1 MSGLFGVIDR
11 HRRVAGADLAAA
23 IAHRLSHHAWHHTEW
38 FGEPD
43 CNVALGRIGIGLFN
57 SEPQPMWNADHTVA
71 VLLAGELSPTEGAP
85 PGSAS
90 PEPDGDLV
98 LRLYAQ
104 YGQSFARHLQG
115 AFVVAIWDRSRRT
128 LVLANDRFGLY
139 PLFYSLQQDRLVF
152 APEMKGVLCDS
163 GFRKTLDPVAL
174 AQYARFQHLLGERTF
189 LEDLR
194 LLPPAATLVYAEQ
207 TGECRVEP
215 YWSFTEIR
223 EQPNI
228 SLDDAVV
235 EAGRLLRAAI
245 RRQSGD
251 AYRPG
256 VFLSGGLDS
265 RVILGMVDRRP
276 VHTLTYGARNSR
288 DVHYANKVARAAG
301 SDHHWFDLPNGRWVL
316 EQIGHHLNL
325 TEGQHSWIHAHGMS
339 VLAGARSLMDV
350 NLSGWDGGTIMGHDD
365 TLDRLLTQAV
375 SEQALTTRLFELFN
389 QRFTWP
395 GLTEGE
401 ERLLYTGRT
410 WRQMRGLAFDSFA
423 DALKP
428 YLGLRPDLRAEYF
441 YIRNHCGRL
450 THNMITMYRSHIEV
464 RFPFFDYALFDFL
477 YSLPAERRGHKVLYA
492 ALLERE
498 TPRLARIPYDHDE
511 FLPTSRQWLRR
522 AHALVTKAGRRAR
535 RILGGRWPERPTLYA
550 DYEAYLRND
559 LRPWAEGVLLDPQ
572 TTARGLFEPA
582 FLRTLLARHF
592 SGLEQWTIGK
602 IAPLMT
608 YEMMARQL
616 VDG

>member
-1 MSGLFGVIDR
+1 MSGLFGVVDR
-11 HRRVAGADLAAA
+11 HRHVASGGLTSA
-23 IAHRLSHHAWHHTEW
+23 IARRLAHYEWHRAEW
-38 FGEPD
+38 FADPVV
-43 CNVALGRIGIGLFN
+43 NVALGRIGIGIFN
-57 SEPQPMWNADHTVA
+57 SETQPTWSADRQIA
-71 VLLAGELSPTEGAP
+71 VFLAGELSPLDD
-85 PGSAS
+85 S
-90 PEPDGDLV
+90 PAEPAAELV
-98 LRLYAQ
+98 IRLYVQ
-104 YGQSFARHLQG
+104 HGPSFARHLQG
-115 AFVVAIWDRSRRT
+115 AFVVALWDRLHGQ
-128 LVLANDRFGLY
+128 LVLTNDRFGLY
-139 PLFYSLQQDRLVF
+139 PLFYSLQNDRLLF
-152 APEMKGVLCDS
+152 APEMKGILCDP
-163 GFRKTLDPVAL
+163 GFRKIADPVAL
-174 AQYARFQHLLGERTF
+174 AQYVRFQHLLGERTF
-189 LEDLR
+189 LEDIT
-194 LLPPAATLVYAEQ
+194 LLPPASALVYAAE
-207 TGECRVEP
+207 TGECRIQP
-215 YWSFTEIR
+215 YWSFTEIPER
-223 EQPNI
+223 PGV

-235 EAGRLLRAAI
+235 EAGRLLRRAV

-251 AYRPG
+251 AYRAG

-265 RVILGMVDRRP
+265 RVILGMIDRRP
-276 VHTLTYGARNSR
+276 VQTLTYGARNSR
-288 DVHYANKVARAAG
+288 DVYYADLVARTAG
-301 SDHHWFDLPNGRWVL
+301 SDHHWFDLRDGRWVI
-316 EQIGHHLNL
+316 EQVQQHLNM

-339 VLAGARSLMDV
+339 VLSSARSLMDV

-395 GLTEGE
+395 GLTEAE
-401 ERLLYTGRT
+401 ERLLYTNRT
-410 WRQMRGLAFDSFA
+410 WRQLRGLAFDSFA
-423 DALKP
+423 ETLQP
-428 YLGLRPDLRAEYF
+428 YLGLRLDLRAEYF

-450 THNMITMYRSHIEV
+450 THNMITMYRSHFEA

-498 TPRLARIPYDHDE
+498 MPHLARIPYDHDE

-522 AHALVTKAGRRAR
+522 AHALAIKVGRRAR
-535 RILGGRWPERPTLYA
+535 RALGGRWPERSTLYA

-559 LRPWAEGVLLDPQ
+559 LRPWAEDVLLDPR
-572 TTARGLFEPA
+572 TSARGFFEPG

-616 VDG
+616 IDS